1 MLAIENMRGVH
12 NFPMRTLAIVLL
24 LVAMPLVAWAG
35 ADCKDLRARYEDI
48 ACASE
53 ALDSADK
60 DLNEAYKA
68 LFASMDEEGKTR
80 LKEAQLAWI
89 QFRNTDTALAYKNSG
104 EGGSLGSLIA
114 TNHKLELT
122 LDRAR
127 QLKEFSN
134 VGGR

>member
-1 MLAIENMRGVH
+1 MESVPNFPH
-12 NFPMRTLAIVLL
+12 NNFPMRTLTIVLL

-35 ADCKDLRARYEDI
+35 GDCKDPRVRYEDI

-53 ALDSADK
+53 ALNNADK
-60 DLNEAYKA
+60 QLNESYRA
-68 LFASMDEEGKTR
+68 LFASMDEEGKAK
-80 LKEAQLAWI
+80 LKEAQRAWI
-89 QFRNTDTALAYKNSG
+89 QFRDTDTALAYKNSG
-104 EGGSLGSLIA
+104 EGGSLGGLIA